1 MDRKNIYRQ
10 MDRTFTHSWIEH
22 TLTDR
27 WLENIQIYVQKTYI
41 QIDVQKIQNIYN
53 KKRQLPWNFNCILRP
68 FITDL
73 ITES

>member
-27 WLENIQIYVQKTYI
+27 WLENIQIYVQKTYR
-41 QIDVQKIQNIYN
+41 QMCRKYRIYTI
-53 KKRQLPWNFNCILRP
+53 KKGSFLGIL
-68 FITDL
+68 IAY
-73 ITES
+73 